1 MPVTPLDNEFIKRL
15 TEKLDA
21 EDAKS
26 VDTMASGMLRD
37 IGEYRFSAGYRK
49 ALRDAKTLI
58 NETFE
63 DLMKE

>member
-1 MPVTPLDNEFIKRL
+1 MTTPLDSKLVERFL
-15 TEKLDA
+15 TRIDE

-26 VDTMASGMLRD
+26 IETMASGMLQSFD
-37 IGEYRFSAGYRK
+37 EYRFAAGYRK